1 MLTVLIVTLDDRVDD
16 LVFPEADQT
25 GRLNKLTLLRCFL
38 ATTSLSRRDYIMLGP
53 LHAVGGVLH
62 RAYQGSGPVKV
73 I

>member
-38 ATTSLSRRDYIMLGP
+38 ATTSLNLYDYIMLGP
-53 LHAVGGVLH
+53 LHAVGGSAPQGLSTLQLLVL
-62 RAYQGSGPVKV
+62 
-73 I
+73 